1 MKIFSKYNL
10 GNLELKNRIIMSPMT
25 RSRATDNIPND
36 LMAKYYKQR
45 ADAERKIKIR
55 TCFFGAD

>member
-45 ADAERKIKIR
+45 ADAERKR
-55 TCFFGAD
+55 